1 MNAIVAVN
9 EFWGIGR
16 EDALLVHLPPDLKRF
31 RRLTTG
37 GTVIVGRKTLKTF
50 PGGNPLPK
58 RENIVLSRQ
67 KELAIPGAV
76 ICGSVEE
83 ACAAVAEKDPET
95 VFVIGGS
102 SVYETFLPLCKQVFV
117 TQFRGGKP
125 ADRFFPNLDQ
135 DPCWYQAE
143 TEPWQEFEG
152 IPFRYVL
159 YRRVL
164 PSGGK

>member
-9 EFWGIGR
+9 ESWGIGK
-16 EDALLVHLPPDLKRF
+16 EDALLVHLSPDLKRF
-31 RRLTTG
+31 RQLTTG

-50 PGGNPLPK
+50 PGGKPLPK
-58 RENIVLSRQ
+58 RENLVLSRR
-67 KELAIPGAV
+67 KELAVPGAV
-76 ICGSVEE
+76 VCGSVEE
-83 ACAAVAEKDPET
+83 ACDAVAGKDPET
-95 VFVIGGS
+95 VFVIGGA
-102 SVYETFLPLCKQVFV
+102 SVYEAFLPLCSQVFV
-117 TQFRGGKP
+117 TQFRGGEA

-159 YRRVL
+159 YKRRA
-164 PSGGK
+164 PSEEK